1 MKKSIFTFFVLF
13 ALSFGINAQLES
25 FMLDDFE
32 NGQVNFTELVNV
44 NPAASMD
51 VAVVDNPV
59 KSAANGSNKA
69 WEWKRYDTGE
79 NQKWAGF
86 YSVLK
91 NEIPSGYHRI
101 EVKYLRKNATSQL
114 RLKCEGAV
122 TKEIDPISPATKTNE
137 WETLVFDLHAQGIRN
152 VRVFGFFPDYYDPI
166 DLNATVYVD
175 EIKVIYDSSI
185 TPPEVPTS
193 LTLFDDSPDNRFY
206 DFSWSPKAT
215 APSTLVLENWEAGKP
230 DGDKF
235 PVVSTPVKQG
245 TNALKLQWKSVNGGA
260 WSVMAASVG
269 WKLFDLT
276 QMTHIKMWVNSPANL
291 AKTALPQIFF
301 EAGSGNPNKTG
312 KVALENYTE
321 NLAANTWT
329 EISIP
334 LADLWAANA
343 EFTAKDLIKSVF
355 FEQKAADNI
364 EHTLYLDD
372 IRFIRS
378 TAVPGEVSLMFDF
391 GSNSAAWITPG
402 NWNNITDPLSANVA
416 LIDNQ
421 GSSTPF
427 VLKVTDPLYNGSNTS
442 GAATV
447 TGDAAIFATNAT
459 GDNLFGH
466 GLDWGTTPANPIG
479 EFTLSGLDASKFYSF
494 TIFASRTGVTD
505 IRDALYTLTG
515 SESKSASLDASN
527 NTSKVVA
534 INDVKSTATGE
545 IKLKVEAGPQ
555 NTSAQKFFFIG
566 AMKMTERSAATSVD
580 KIVKNPINVY
590 YNNGMMFIGEYTGMV
605 TIYNVTGSLIVN
617 KQAVFGNLPVQL
629 SKGVYIIQTSEGVG
643 KILVN

>member
-1 MKKSIFTFFVLF
+1 
-13 ALSFGINAQLES
+13 
-25 FMLDDFE
+25 MLDDFE

-59 KSAANGSNKA
+59 KDAVNGTNKA

-101 EVKYLRKNATSQL
+101 EVKYLRTNATSQL

-122 TKEIDPISPATKTNE
+122 TKEINPVSPATKTNE
-137 WETLVFDLHAQGIRN
+137 WETLVFDLHTEGIRN
-152 VRVFGFFPDYYDPI
+152 VRVFGFFPDYYEPI
-166 DLNATVYVD
+166 DLSATVYVD

-215 APSTLVLENWEAGKP
+215 APSTLVLENWEVGKP

-235 PVVSTPVKQG
+235 PVVTTPVKEG
-245 TNALKLQWKSVNGGA
+245 ANALKLQWKSVDGGA

-276 QMTHIKMWVNSPANL
+276 QMTHVKMWVNSPASL

-334 LADLWAANA
+334 LVDLWAANA
-343 EFTAKDLIKSVF
+343 EFTAKDLIKSLF

-372 IRFIRS
+372 IRFVRS

-391 GSNSAAWITPG
+391 GSNSATWTTPG
-402 NWNNITDPLSANVA
+402 NWNNITDHQAADVA

-421 GSSTPF
+421 GDATPF
-427 VLKVTDPLYNGSNTS
+427 VLKVTDPFFNGYNTN
-442 GAATV
+442 GAPTV
-447 TGDAAIFATNAT
+447 TGDAAIFATTAT

-494 TIFASRTGVTD
+494 TIFASRTGVAD
-505 IRDALYTLTG
+505 VREALYTLTG
-515 SESKSASLDASN
+515 SESKSASLDAAN
-527 NTSKVVA
+527 NTTNVA
-534 INDVKSTATGE
+534 VINDVKPTAAGE
-545 IKLKVEAGPQ
+545 IKLRVEAGTQ

-566 AMKMTERSAATSVD
+566 AMKMTERSTGTNVD
-580 KIVKNPINVY
+580 KIVKKSINVY
-590 YNNGMMFIGEYTGMV
+590 YNNGILEIGEYTGMV
-605 TIYNVTGSLIVN
+605 NIYNVTGSLVGS

-629 SKGVYIIQTSEGVG
+629 SQGVYIIQTAEGVS
-643 KILVN
+643 KLLVN